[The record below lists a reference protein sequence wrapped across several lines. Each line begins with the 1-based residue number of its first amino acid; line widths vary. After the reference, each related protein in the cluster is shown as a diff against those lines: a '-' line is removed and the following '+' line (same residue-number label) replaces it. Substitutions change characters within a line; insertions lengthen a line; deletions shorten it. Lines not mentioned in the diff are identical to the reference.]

1 MSVVTAQPAANL
13 AAENSAAR
21 KAAIARSFDSAARS
35 YDAHAPVQRR
45 VARQL
50 ARHIASLPLP
60 ARPRILEIG
69 CGTGFLSGALFAR
82 YPEGRFVFTDLSPA
96 MARRCREKLARRG
109 GHAQFAVMDGEFP
122 AAGAAFD
129 LVASSLAFQWF
140 LELPDA
146 IARLAACLRPGG
158 RLAFATLGSESLAE
172 WRALHRAAGLPFG
185 GLEFPTASGLLG
197 MAQGPKHRLRGAVTE
212 QRVVRRY
219 PDPLAFLRE
228 LKSLGAGTPGRDAMP
243 GAAGLR
249 RVLRQAEAGR
259 GFPVTYHVLY
269 GSFAAPL
276 AAR

>member
-1 MSVVTAQPAANL
+1 MSVVTARPAANS

-122 AAGAAFD
+122 AA
-129 LVASSLAFQWF
+129 
-140 LELPDA
+140 
-146 IARLAACLRPGG
+146 ARSGRP
-158 RLAFATLGSESLAE
+158 
-172 WRALHRAAGLPFG
+172 
-185 GLEFPTASGLLG
+185 
-197 MAQGPKHRLRGAVTE
+197 
-212 QRVVRRY
+212 
-219 PDPLAFLRE
+219 RE
-228 LKSLGAGTPGRDAMP
+228 
-243 GAAGLR
+243 R
-249 RVLRQAEAGR
+249 RVCRARRIDGAHAGR
-259 GFPVTYHVLY
+259 RDVPFPPR
-269 GSFAAPL
+269 G
-276 AAR
+276 R